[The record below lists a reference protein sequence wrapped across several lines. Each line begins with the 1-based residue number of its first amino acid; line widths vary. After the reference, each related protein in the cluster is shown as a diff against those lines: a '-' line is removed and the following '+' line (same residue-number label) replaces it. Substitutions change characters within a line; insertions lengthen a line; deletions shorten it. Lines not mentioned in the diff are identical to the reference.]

1 MASAEEIQDD
11 QIYLWDLQN
20 ELREIDARR
29 EEILHQINC
38 VKLNKTQNLP
48 DTTKMTPEEKPT
60 DTKNMSAE
68 EIDDRIYLS
77 EREDFTQ
84 EEIEEEIRLK
94 FYSRTR
100 LSAEEEWNNYTEEER
115 EFHLSY

>member
-1 MASAEEIQDD
+1 
-11 QIYLWDLQN
+11 
-20 ELREIDARR
+20 
-29 EEILHQINC
+29 
-38 VKLNKTQNLP
+38 
-48 DTTKMTPEEKPT
+48 MTPEEKQT

-77 EREDFTQ
+77 EREDITQ

-100 LSAEEEWNNYTEEER
+100 LTAKEEWNNYTEEER

>member
-1 MASAEEIQDD
+1 MALAEEIQDD

-60 DTKNMSAE
+60 Q
-68 EIDDRIYLS
+68 Y
-77 EREDFTQ
+77 
-84 EEIEEEIRLK
+84 
-94 FYSRTR
+94 
-100 LSAEEEWNNYTEEER
+100 SAEEEWNNYTEEER